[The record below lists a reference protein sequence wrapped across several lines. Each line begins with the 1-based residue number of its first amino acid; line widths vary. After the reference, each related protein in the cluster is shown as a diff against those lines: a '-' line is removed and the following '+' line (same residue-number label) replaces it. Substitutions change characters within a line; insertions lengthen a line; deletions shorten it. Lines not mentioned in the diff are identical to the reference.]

1 MNVKTLDSNT
11 EKQPRLPTSERK
23 VIKSSRTKKTLLSFD
38 VTVDPQNPMPLDR
51 QRCAALGAA
60 IRKAVSAGTDL
71 RYADL
76 RNQDLR
82 FLNLSGLDLRGAD
95 LSGSM
100 LDNSVLAFSNLAEAN
115 LRGARMVRGSLAYAN
130 LRGACLIG
138 TQFNLVDLTGVLFWA
153 AEYEATA
160 QSAERRGSE
169 S

>member
-1 MNVKTLDSNT
+1 MNVKALDSNT
-11 EKQPRLPTSERK
+11 EKQPRLPTSERME
-23 VIKSSRTKKTLLSFD
+23 IKSSRTKKTLFSFE

-51 QRCAALGAA
+51 QRCAALDAA

-76 RNQDLR
+76 CNQDLR

-100 LDNSVLAFSNLAEAN
+100 LDNSMLAFSNLAEAN
-115 LRGARMVRGSLAYAN
+115 LRGARMVCGSLAYAN

-153 AEYEATA
+153 VEDETTA